1 MKIIRVPTCQTCIK
15 KAHEGHD
22 HGHMS
27 TDVGSRKFGIYHVEW
42 VLCYKTSPDGQQLE
56 FTIQGLDK
64 SHRGNEIK
72 EMFEA
77 FIPKMNKEISV
88 KIVEHHEGAHQKNR
102 PPPDDTPPPPE
113 SDKEGVA
120 SYVEQDRLIQ
130 EQAPPVYEQQ
140 QQQA

>member
-1 MKIIRVPTCQTCIK
+1 MKIIRVPTCKTCIK

-27 TDVGSRKFGIYHVEW
+27 VDVGNRKFGTYHVEW

-88 KIVEHHEGAHQKNR
+88 KVAEHHEGPHNKNR
-102 PPPDDTPPPPE
+102 PPPDDTPPPDTE
-113 SDKEGVA
+113 QEGIA
-120 SYVEQDRLIQ
+120 SYVEQDRMIQ
-130 EQAPPVYEQQ
+130 EEAPPVYEQQ
-140 QQQA
+140 QV